1 MKNRTKILI
10 LVKLFSFFCVK
21 VFITTKNASNIVYQ
35 MIKLIINTYAK
46 HVTPLAKGTELTF
59 RANFLLV
66 QAIFTKKYI
75 N

>member
-1 MKNRTKILI
+1 
-10 LVKLFSFFCVK
+10 
-21 VFITTKNASNIVYQ
+21 

-66 QAIFTKKYI
+66 QAIFIKKYI